1 MPRPIPPREP
11 IGDPVRGD
19 LVRIEDC
26 HVLALEP
33 QPEGEVIARGEF
45 MARYALRYLGKPHLS
60 IVPGLLALDYG
71 AMLTGAEAWDFILRK
86 SNLHPRADVLG
97 YRNDGADE
105 MIAVKWLDLAEP
117 VEVLIYGDAAAI
129 RPLASLSAL
138 IGPAAGAQPP
148 VPDRLRQYLPQ
159 FATIGAW
166 RASLQPNSHVG
177 KVNDHDRE

>member
-11 IGDPVRGD
+11 IGDPIRGD
-19 LVRIEDC
+19 LLWVGDS
-26 HVLALEP
+26 HLLALEP

-71 AMLTGAEAWDFILRK
+71 DMLTGAEAWDFILRK

-117 VEVLIYGDAAAI
+117 VEVLIYADAAAT

-138 IGPAAGAQPP
+138 IGPAESAQPP
-148 VPDRLRQYLPQ
+148 VPDRLRQYLPI
-159 FATIGAW
+159 FATIDVW
-166 RASLQPNSHVG
+166 RASSQQESSIR